1 LPADVVVI
9 AAIVIFFISKKNEEA
24 RKGEE
29 EEEEEIRLGIGNTNS
44 KYINVV
50 ECFFSMC
57 TRRTLFFSTP

>member
-1 LPADVVVI
+1 LSSLLSLY
-9 AAIVIFFISKKNEEA
+9 FLSQKKNEEA
-24 RKGEE
+24 RKGE